1 MVLLASDC
9 NGLRLVV
16 TFSIGIERTGL
27 CIVPHLWVGTH
38 IDRAVQS
45 WLEELDVEPELI
57 LISSASRIIYIKV
70 ELEGVLYTL
79 GNTSAKQFSTTDYL
93 NTTT

>member
-16 TFSIGIERTGL
+16 TFCIGIERTGL

-45 WLEELDVEPELI
+45 WLEELDVKPKLI